1 MDKLT
6 QYILPRINQ
15 ISLLKC
21 CYSAF
26 ISGMPEKS
34 EKKASWKTCKQG
46 ECQSPIKCTNALWW
60 IESAIKQAADNMQ
73 LVWLPK

>member
-34 EKKASWKTCKQG
+34 EKRQVEKHVNRVSANL
-46 ECQSPIKCTNALWW
+46 PLNALMHCG
-60 IESAIKQAADNMQ
+60 E
-73 LVWLPK
+73 